1 MNILLTKNRTGDRL
15 SKSKDLSPEDP
26 GLDFTPRG
34 SLPWTP
40 GGKLEYCNIGCQKMK
55 KYGAPSVKK
64 AFAILNAIASS
75 RQGLGV
81 SELANKLKMAK
92 STVHGMTS
100 ALEELGA
107 VMRHPGTK
115 KYKLGFTVLEIGR
128 SAYSQIDLKT
138 AARPVT
144 EDLMEKTRTSI
155 FLGILNW
162 DQVTILDIVE
172 ARQGLNITAPVGS
185 NIPLFAGAV
194 GKVFLA
200 SMAEEQAGK
209 IISSKGLPRFTD
221 NSIVDAALYHRE
233 LEQVRQKGYAIDDEE
248 YIMGVRAVASPLK
261 GLGQLQSAIWAVGFK
276 ASLDDGKMTSI
287 AAETHMAAGTISRR
301 IQEQLMGKR

>member
-1 MNILLTKNRTGDRL
+1 
-15 SKSKDLSPEDP
+15 
-26 GLDFTPRG
+26 
-34 SLPWTP
+34 
-40 GGKLEYCNIGCQKMK
+40 MK

-64 AFAILNAIASS
+64 AFAILNAISSS
-75 RQGLGV
+75 REGLGV
-81 SELANKLKMAK
+81 SELSKKLKMAK

-107 VMRHPGTK
+107 VMRNPLTK
-115 KYKLGFTVLEIGR
+115 KYKLGFTLLEIGR

-144 EDLMEKTRTSI
+144 EDLMAKTRTSI

-162 DQVTILDIVE
+162 DHVTIMDIVE

-200 SMAEEQAGK
+200 SMEAEEAAR
-209 IISSKGLPRFTD
+209 IIGSMGLPRFTD
-221 NSIVDAALYHRE
+221 NTIVDPELYHQE
-233 LEQVRQKGYAIDDEE
+233 LKQVRKNGYAVDNEE
-248 YIMGVRAVASPLK
+248 YIMGVRAVASPLL

-276 ASLDDGKMTSI
+276 ASLDDRKIKSL
-287 AAETHMAAGTISRR
+287 ADETHLAAGAISRR
-301 IQEQLMGKR
+301 IQEQLMGRR

>member
-1 MNILLTKNRTGDRL
+1 
-15 SKSKDLSPEDP
+15 
-26 GLDFTPRG
+26 
-34 SLPWTP
+34 
-40 GGKLEYCNIGCQKMK
+40 MK

-64 AFAILNAIASS
+64 AFAIISAIASS

-81 SELANKLKMAK
+81 SELAKKLEMAK

-107 VMRHPGTK
+107 VMRHTQTK
-115 KYKLGFTVLEIGR
+115 KYKLGFTLLEIGR

-138 AARPVT
+138 AARPIA
-144 EDLMEKTRTSI
+144 ENLMEKTRTSI

-162 DQVTILDIVE
+162 DHVTILDIVE
-172 ARQGLNITAPVGS
+172 ARQDLNITAPVGS

-200 SMAEEQAGK
+200 SMEAEQAAG

-221 NSIVDAALYHRE
+221 NSILDPKRYQKE
-233 LEQVRQKGYAIDDEE
+233 LKQVREKGYAVDDEE
-248 YIMGVRAVASPLK
+248 YIMGVRAVASPLM
-261 GLGQLQSAIWAVGFK
+261 GLGHLQSAIWAVGFK
-276 ASLDDGKMTSI
+276 DSLDDSKLESV
-287 AAETHMAAGTISRR
+287 AAETHKAAITISRR
-301 IQEQLMGKR
+301 IQEQLTGKR